1 MQLIGSAKLKIKIA
15 MYKAQDQWYSSL
27 YRAVEGIAEGSS
39 AIWQEAEA
47 GAVCSALGTR
57 CCL

>member
-1 MQLIGSAKLKIKIA
+1 MHKV
-15 MYKAQDQWYSSL
+15 QDQWYSSL
-27 YRAVEGIAEGSS
+27 YRAVEGIAEGLS